1 VNTLAGV
8 LILVAFM
15 PYIWAIISGQTV
27 PSPVS
32 WAIWASVDTLTL
44 VAMKKEKAAVGQ
56 LSGAVAGAWIVMVL
70 AVVYGVP
77 KIGYVEWVS
86 IAGAVTGIVLWHKT
100 GNPILAIICTQ
111 VALLVGAAPTF
122 HKAYLNPFEEDP
134 LAWTIWEISC
144 ICAIKAIPK
153 WNLANAL
160 QPLTFLT
167 IDTTVY
173 VLVVIRPLW
182 FV

>member
-1 VNTLAGV
+1 MNALAGI
-8 LILVAFM
+8 LILVAFV

-32 WAIWASVDTLTL
+32 WTIWASVDTLTL
-44 VAMKKEKAAVGQ
+44 VAMKKEKAVTGQ
-56 LSGAVAGAWIVMVL
+56 LSGAVVGAWIVMVL
-70 AVVYGVP
+70 AVIYGVP
-77 KIGYVEWVS
+77 EIGYVEWVS
-86 IAGAVTGIVLWHKT
+86 IAGAVTGIVLWQKT

-111 VALLVGAAPTF
+111 AALLAGAVPTL

-134 LAWTIWEISC
+134 LTWTLWEVSC

-167 IDTTVY
+167 IDTAVY
-173 VLVVIRPLW
+173 TLVVIRPLW
-182 FV
+182 FL